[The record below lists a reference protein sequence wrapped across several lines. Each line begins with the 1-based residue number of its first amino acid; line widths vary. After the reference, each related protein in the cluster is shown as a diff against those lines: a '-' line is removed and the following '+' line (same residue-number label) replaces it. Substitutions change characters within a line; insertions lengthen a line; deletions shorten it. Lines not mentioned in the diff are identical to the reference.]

1 MAYSTATGVRPGAN
15 APYTTSYYGNPIDGT
30 VAGSPNGAVD
40 AYIPIV
46 FSRKMLKDFYVS
58 TVFSEIS
65 NTDYEGE
72 IKSGGD
78 KVYIR
83 RVPTLSIGEY
93 VVGGNSAF
101 PAGGPATA
109 GGITYEVP
117 KEGAEVLNI
126 DQAKYWAFQMDQI
139 DMGQS
144 DLQLINEF
152 SSNAAEQLKIAVD
165 REVLT
170 YFCDPTLCDSDNTGT
185 TAGAIS
191 GAYNMGADVN
201 GSGRLVNATD
211 GDADNIL
218 NVIVEMNAVLD
229 ENNIPMENR
238 WVVLP
243 ASMCALLKK
252 GDLRRADITGDA
264 TGVVRTGL
272 IGMVDNMKIYK
283 SNQLPA
289 ATTET
294 EAFLIP
300 FGTKEALTFAG
311 QITKT
316 ETGQLENSFGKYWRG
331 LFVYGRAVVQP
342 KAYGVAVLKVK
353 NVA

>member
-1 MAYSTATGVRPGAN
+1 MAYSGDLRPGVN
-15 APYTTSYYGNPIDGT
+15 APYVTGYYGNPVDGVNT
-30 VAGSPNGAVD
+30 LGDGSTTTNGNPD
-40 AYIPIV
+40 AYIPLV
-46 FSRKMLKDFYVS
+46 FSKKMLKDFYAS

-83 RVPTLSIGEY
+83 RVPTLSIGTY
-93 VVGGNSAF
+93 KVGGSELDGSA
-101 PAGGPATA
+101 GN
-109 GGITYEVP
+109 IEYEVP

-126 DQAKYWAFQMDQI
+126 DQSNYWAFKMDHI
-139 DMGQS
+139 DMGQT
-144 DLQLINEF
+144 DLPLINEF
-152 SSNAAEQLKIAVD
+152 SANAAEQLKITVD
-165 REVLT
+165 RDVLA
-170 YFCDPTLCDSDNTGT
+170 YFCDPTLCDSNNTGV

-191 GAYNMGADVN
+191 GAYNMGADAN
-201 GSGRLVNATD
+201 GSGRLVNATA

-229 ENNIPMENR
+229 ENNIPAEGR
-238 WVVLP
+238 WCVLP
-243 ASMCALLKK
+243 ASMCALLKQ
-252 GDLRRADITGDA
+252 GDLRRADITGDS
-264 TGVVRTGL
+264 TGVIRTGL
-272 IGMVDNMKIYK
+272 IGMIDNMKIYK
-283 SNQLPA
+283 SNQLPSGSV
-289 ATTET
+289 ET
-294 EAFLIP
+294 EATLVP
-300 FGTKEALTFAG
+300 FGTTQALTFAG

-342 KAYGVAVLKVK
+342 KAYGIAVLKVK